1 LKFILIIRWKLLY
14 RTETMAETRN
24 LPRDVF
30 MYFLTIITLVASAV
44 NLGILIFQ
52 FINIYF
58 PDILSDYNVGNSAYF
73 GSIRQA
79 LAFLIVVF
87 PVYVWAS
94 RFIRRDIKANPEKKD
109 LRIRRWLLYLTVFAA
124 GLVIIGDLVTLLQT
138 YLNGEISVRFILKV
152 VTIFFIAGSVF
163 YYYFRELKVDE
174 GEKGSWNMLGIRAF
188 PWAVISVVLAAVIAG
203 FFIAGTPTDR
213 RIARFDERRVQ
224 DLSSI
229 QSQIITYWQN
239 KKVLPPVLGDLTNDI
254 LNITVPVD
262 PKTGGAYEYKILGS
276 LKFQLCATFETENR
290 GDINNIGLKTAPLDN
305 PQAVE
310 SMAINSVWD
319 HGIGRTCFERTIDPD
334 IFKPIVR

>member
-1 LKFILIIRWKLLY
+1 MF
-14 RTETMAETRN
+14 ETKN

-30 MYFLTIITLVASAV
+30 LYFLTIITLVASAV
-44 NLGILIFQ
+44 NFGILIFQ
-52 FINIYF
+52 YINIYF
-58 PDILSDYNVGNSAYF
+58 PDILSDYNIGKEVYF
-73 GSIRQA
+73 SGIRQA

-94 RFIRRDIKANPEKKD
+94 RFLRRDIEANPEKKD
-109 LRIRRWLLYLTVFAA
+109 LKIRKWLLYLTVFAA
-124 GLVIIGDLVTLLQT
+124 GLVIIGDLVVLLQT
-138 YLNGEISVRFILKV
+138 YLNGEISGRFILKI

-163 YYYFRELKVDE
+163 YYYFKELRVDE
-174 GEKGSWNMLGIRAF
+174 GERGKWNMLGIRAF
-188 PWAVISVVLAAVIAG
+188 PWAIISVVLVAVIAG
-203 FFIAGTPTDR
+203 FFIAGSPSDR
-213 RIARFDERRVQ
+213 RTARFDERRVQ

-262 PKTGGAYEYKILGS
+262 PKTAESYEYKILGG
-276 LKFQLCATFETENR
+276 LKFQLCATFETESR
-290 GDINNIGLKTAPLDN
+290 GDINAIGLKTAPLDTLE
-305 PQAVE
+305 AVDT
-310 SMAINSVWD
+310 MAINSVWD